1 MGNPQSLKYVKTHEW
16 VRIEST
22 GELTVGITDYAQN
35 VLGDVVFAELPE
47 VDKHFAAKEE
57 CMLLESVKSVSS
69 IYMPLSGSIYEI
81 NTGIEKNPEWINQ
94 DPCGKGWLF
103 KIRPKNIS
111 DINIL
116 ISAGDYAS
124 LLDA

>member
-1 MGNPQSLKYVKTHEW
+1 MGNPQSLKYAKTHEW
-16 VRIEST
+16 VRIELT

-47 VDKHFAAKEE
+47 VDKNFAVKEE

-81 NTGIEKNPEWINQ
+81 NTGIENNPDWINQ
-94 DPCGKGWLF
+94 DPYGKGWLF

-111 DINIL
+111 DIKIL